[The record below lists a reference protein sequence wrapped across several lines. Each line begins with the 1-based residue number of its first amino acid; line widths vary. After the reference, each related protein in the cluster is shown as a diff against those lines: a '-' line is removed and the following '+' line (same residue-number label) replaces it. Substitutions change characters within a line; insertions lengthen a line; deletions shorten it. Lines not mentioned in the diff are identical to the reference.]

1 MKKHLLNAVFA
12 GLALA
17 TIMPANTIPL
27 RVSFDGLDFAYDPE
41 TGNICDSGGCFFGA
55 GNNDAVDTLNFRI
68 NGIVIPTPSALN
80 PRIDLLLNVG
90 ALPLNGNAA
99 INPAAFNALDI
110 LFNGGALFTEING
123 GNINITTTCAQGG
136 TLPNCTN
143 NAVTITVLGNSVNLA
158 SLGSLLPQELNNLGI
173 QDNTFIPVVLTFSGN
188 FSGPLPLSELG
199 GFSAQGSGELQ
210 GTVPEV
216 PEPMTMALMGAGLAG
231 IALLR
236 RRNSR

>member
-1 MKKHLLNAVFA
+1 MRKHLLKVIFA

-17 TIMPANTIPL
+17 TVLPANTIPL
-27 RVSFDGLDFAYDPE
+27 RVSFDGLDFVYDPE

-55 GNNDAVDTLNFRI
+55 GSNDSVDTLNFRI
-68 NGIVIPTPSALN
+68 NGIVVPTPSALD

-90 ALPLNGNAA
+90 ALPLNGVAN
-99 INPAAFNALDI
+99 INPAVFNSLDI
-110 LFNGGALFTEING
+110 LFNGGGLFTEING
-123 GNINITTTCAQGG
+123 GTVSISTTCAEGG

-188 FSGPLPLSELG
+188 FSGQLPESELG

-216 PEPMTMALMGAGLAG
+216 PEPMTMALMGFGLAG

-236 RRNSR
+236 RRTSK